1 MSAQEP
7 RDSST
12 KKKYQSP
19 ELIVYGDIVALTH
32 AVGFIG
38 QLDGGGG
45 GGNMMGRTA

>member
-32 AVGFIG
+32 AVGSKG
-38 QLDGGGG
+38 KLDGGGTMG
-45 GGNMMGRTA
+45 SMMARTA